1 MNQDY
6 KNYIANEVRKNQF
19 KMIQNQPQTES
30 LATLERPRM
39 YGGKRVRD
47 HPLAGHTAYSE
58 EPGTLTVEG
67 PTLLNRTYNTNFE
80 QLEGS
85 GRLTNAIKQRIL
97 SQHPELMEE
106 HLSGGKIDWN
116 NIWNNIK
123 KGASFVSKAAPI
135 VSSLAPE
142 EYRDTI
148 NKTGD
153 ISGKISGM
161 GRKPRLTNAIKQRI
175 LSQHP
180 ELMEVH
186 LSGGKI
192 DWNNIWNNIKKGASF
207 VSKAAPIV
215 SSLAPEEYRDTIN
228 KTGDISG
235 KISGMGRKKVGRPKK
250 HYTHHDIRMVE
261 PVERHHKLDGAG
273 FWKDFGTGFK
283 SGFKGA
289 NKVASKILPIASIF
303 QPELAPLAAASIA
316 ANKAMGGVR
325 RRKCK
330 GGSSEL
336 YPPAVMRG
344 GGARTARGALIKQIM
359 NKHGC
364 TLGQAS
370 KHIKENQLM

>member
-1 MNQDY
+1 MNQNYRD
-6 KNYIANEVRKNQF
+6 YIANEVRKNQF
-19 KMIQNQPQTES
+19 KMIEHQPQPEALS
-30 LATLERPRM
+30 TLERPRL

-47 HPLAGHTAYSE
+47 HPLPGFTAYSE
-58 EPGTLTVEG
+58 EPGTLTVDG
-67 PTLLNRTYNTNFE
+67 PSILNRTYNTNFK
-80 QLEGS
+80 QVEGA

-106 HLSGGKIDWN
+106 HLKGGKIDWN

-161 GRKPRLTNAIKQRI
+161 GRKPR
-175 LSQHP
+175 
-180 ELMEVH
+180 
-186 LSGGKI
+186 
-192 DWNNIWNNIKKGASF
+192 
-207 VSKAAPIV
+207 
-215 SSLAPEEYRDTIN
+215 
-228 KTGDISG
+228 
-235 KISGMGRKKVGRPKK
+235 GRPRK
-250 HYTHHDIRMVE
+250 HYVHHDVRMVE

-316 ANKAMGGVR
+316 ADKAMGG
-325 RRKCK
+325 RRKKCV
-330 GGSSEL
+330 GGASEL
-336 YPPAVMRG
+336 YPPAVMHG
-344 GGARTARGALIKQIM
+344 GAKKKSGARTARGALIKQIM
-359 NKHGC
+359 AEHGC
-364 TLGQAS
+364 SLPQAS
-370 KHIKENQLM
+370 SYIKQNGLM